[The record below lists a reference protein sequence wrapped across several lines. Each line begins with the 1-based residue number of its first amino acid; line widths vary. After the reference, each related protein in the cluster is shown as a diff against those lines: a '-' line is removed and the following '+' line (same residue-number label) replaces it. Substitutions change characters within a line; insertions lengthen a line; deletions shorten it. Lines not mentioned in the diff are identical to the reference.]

1 MPSFVITAVNERGQ
15 RLHQTETADS
25 EREVRDRLLSQG
37 YLVQSVRAQH
47 ALGGERRRG
56 RVKLDKFLVYNQQF
70 LTLVK
75 AGLPIVRALEL
86 LRSRTRDERLEA
98 MLGRVYARVK
108 AGDLLSRAWAQEP
121 SVPEIYTT
129 TLMAGERSGN
139 LEEVLARY
147 LQYQRL
153 SLGLRRKLTSSLIYP
168 AVMFVL
174 VVVVLV
180 FLVTYVVPQFA
191 ALYSSLNATL
201 PTITVVVLHIG
212 LAIQHYAG
220 YIALAILAAV
230 LTLMYGGRREGV
242 ARTIDGMALKLPLLG
257 ELYWKY
263 QVAMLCRTLS
273 TLMLGGL
280 PVLQG
285 LETALSALRS
295 PKLRDGLLETMK
307 SVREGEPVSA
317 GLARHKVVPRLA
329 VEMIEVGEGTGAMP
343 QMLASVADFFD
354 EDLANAMTA
363 LLALIEPIIL
373 MVVGTVVALILISL
387 YLPIFSLGARIQQ

>member
-15 RLHQTETADS
+15 RLHQTESADS
-25 EREVRDRLLSQG
+25 EREVRDRLLAQG
-37 YLVQSVRAQH
+37 YLVQSVKVQRSF
-47 ALGGERRRG
+47 GGERRRG
-56 RVKLDKFLVYNQQF
+56 RVKIDKFLVYNQQF

-86 LRSRTRDERLEA
+86 LRTRARDERLEA
-98 MLGRVYARVK
+98 MLGRVHARVK

-139 LEEVLARY
+139 LEEVLTRY

-153 SLGLRRKLTSSLIYP
+153 SLSLRRKLTSAMIYP
-168 AVMFVL
+168 SVMFVL

-201 PTITVVVLHIG
+201 PTITIVVLHVG

-220 YIALAILAAV
+220 YIALAILASA
-230 LTLMYGGRREGV
+230 LAIMYGGRRQGI
-242 ARTIDGMALKLPLLG
+242 ARYFDGLALKVPLLG

-295 PKLRDGLLETMK
+295 PRLREGLTETMK
-307 SVREGEPVSA
+307 SVREGEAVSV
-317 GLARHKVVPRLA
+317 GLGRHKVVPRLA

-363 LLALIEPIIL
+363 LLALIEPVIL